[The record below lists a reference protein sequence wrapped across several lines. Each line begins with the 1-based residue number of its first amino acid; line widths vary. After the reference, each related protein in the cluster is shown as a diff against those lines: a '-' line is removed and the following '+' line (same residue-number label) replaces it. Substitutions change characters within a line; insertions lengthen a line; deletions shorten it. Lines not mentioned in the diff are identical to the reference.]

1 MTTKQPS
8 TQPQEGIDLRRWRE
22 THNVKQLDLAKRAG
36 VSQNLLSLLEAGK
49 RNFTKDSS
57 EKIYRAVKELN
68 AERAERLTAI
78 ALNQDSRS
86 LEIDYLRRKG
96 ASKQEREQLVAML
109 LHENELL
116 RSRMLAHQ
124 QKEQREIGPL
134 LAEMQAAWM
143 ERNLKPVTEE
153 LAEVRRQ
160 LADVQR
166 LVGLKTEAIVKE
178 AQAQDLQEEI
188 EQRVKK
194 DRQAK

>member
-36 VSQNLLSLLEAGK
+36 ISQNLLSLLEAGK

-96 ASKQEREQLVAML
+96 ASKQEREQLVSML

-116 RSRMLAHQ
+116 RSRMLAYQ
-124 QKEQREIGPL
+124 QKDQREIGPL

-143 ERNLKPVTEE
+143 ERNLKPVTDE

-178 AQAQDLQEEI
+178 AQAQDLQEQI
-188 EQRVKK
+188 EQRVRHGKTK
-194 DRQAK
+194 